1 MLYRI
6 LPLLPACTL
15 VLLTGCATKNA
26 GRDGAELTAATAKAA
41 LVEMLE
47 QTDDGDLRPHLEM
60 LKDTEPKTEDDG
72 SVVKFGPL
80 TCFIPKRRF
89 VLLIV
94 SEDNRSFVE
103 WSGSFVR
110 TGDKWVAE
118 VEHKS
123 QS

>member
-1 MLYRI
+1 M

-26 GRDGAELTAATAKAA
+26 GAELTAATAKAA

-47 QTDDGDLRPHLEM
+47 QTDDDDLRPYLEL
-60 LKDTEPKTEDDG
+60 LKGTEPKTEDDG
-72 SVVKFGPL
+72 SIVKFGPM
-80 TCFIPKRRF
+80 TCFIAKRRF

-94 SEDNRSFVE
+94 STPDHGFIE
-103 WSGSFVR
+103 WSGTFVR
-110 TGDKWVAE
+110 TGGKWVAE
-118 VEHKS
+118 VEQKS